1 MTEITDRYFNDVIAR
16 LSGLRDRLAAQM
28 EKAADLIAAA
38 ARADRRVYVFGTG
51 HSHMMAEELHY
62 RAGGLA
68 ITVPILCGSIM
79 LQDGAVASSHFERIE
94 GAVRP
99 ILDRYGIRDGDV
111 LVVVSNSGVNA
122 APIEAARYAREK
134 ARRLLPLPPLPIPI
148 RLPED
153 ARSFFH
159 LPMWCWTMTRLLA
172 MPCWR
177 LPGARSRWGRFPR
190 RLASRSSMP
199 SSPMWRRGW
208 WARGRA
214 HLSQRQYAGIR
225 RYQPF
230 AGGALPRPQ
239 SASLKNLGDLS
250 SDRA

>member
-28 EKAADLIAAA
+28 EKAADLIAAV

-51 HSHMMAEELHY
+51 HSHIMAEELHY

-111 LVVVSNSGVNA
+111 LIVVSNSGVNA

-134 ARRLLPLPPLPIPI
+134 GAAVIALTSVAYSNTIAKGRTQLLSLADVVLDNDAPSGDAVLEIAGSALKVGPVSTALGVTILNAVFADVAARLVGEGDAPIYLSANMPGSGDVNRLLVERYRDRNP
-148 RLPED
+148 
-153 ARSFFH
+153 H
-159 LPMWCWTMTRLLA
+159 L
-172 MPCWR
+172 
-177 LPGARSRWGRFPR
+177 
-190 RLASRSSMP
+190 
-199 SSPMWRRGW
+199 
-208 WARGRA
+208 
-214 HLSQRQYAGIR
+214 
-225 RYQPF
+225 
-230 AGGALPRPQ
+230 
-239 SASLKNLGDLS
+239 
-250 SDRA
+250 

>member
-99 ILDRYGIRDGDV
+99 ILDRYGIPDGDV

-134 ARRLLPLPPLPIPI
+134 
-148 RLPED
+148 
-153 ARSFFH
+153 
-159 LPMWCWTMTRLLA
+159 
-172 MPCWR
+172 
-177 LPGARSRWGRFPR
+177 GAAIIALTSV
-190 RLASRSSMP
+190 AYSNTI
-199 SSPMWRRGW
+199 
-208 WARGRA
+208 ARGRTQLLSLA
-214 HLSQRQYAGIR
+214 DVVLDNDAPSGDAVLEIAGSALKVGPVSTALGVTILNAVFADVAARLVGEGDAPIYLSANMPGSGDINRSLVERYRDHNPHL
-225 RYQPF
+225 
-230 AGGALPRPQ
+230 
-239 SASLKNLGDLS
+239 
-250 SDRA
+250 

>member
-134 ARRLLPLPPLPIPI
+134 
-148 RLPED
+148 
-153 ARSFFH
+153 
-159 LPMWCWTMTRLLA
+159 
-172 MPCWR
+172 
-177 LPGARSRWGRFPR
+177 GAAIIALTSV
-190 RLASRSSMP
+190 AYSNTI
-199 SSPMWRRGW
+199 
-208 WARGRA
+208 ARGRTQLLSLA
-214 HLSQRQYAGIR
+214 DVVLDNDAPSGDAVLEIAGSALKVGPVSTALGVTILNAVFADVAARLVGEGDALIYLSANMPGSGDINRLLVERYRDRNPHL
-225 RYQPF
+225 
-230 AGGALPRPQ
+230 
-239 SASLKNLGDLS
+239 
-250 SDRA
+250 

>member
-134 ARRLLPLPPLPIPI
+134 
-148 RLPED
+148 
-153 ARSFFH
+153 
-159 LPMWCWTMTRLLA
+159 
-172 MPCWR
+172 
-177 LPGARSRWGRFPR
+177 GAAIIALTSV
-190 RLASRSSMP
+190 AYSNTI
-199 SSPMWRRGW
+199 
-208 WARGRA
+208 ARGRTQLLSLA
-214 HLSQRQYAGIR
+214 DVVLDNDAPSGDAVLEIAGSALKVGPVSTALGVTILNAVFADVAARLVGEGDAPIYLSANMPGSGDVNRSLVERYRDRNPHL
-225 RYQPF
+225 
-230 AGGALPRPQ
+230 
-239 SASLKNLGDLS
+239 
-250 SDRA
+250 

>member
-134 ARRLLPLPPLPIPI
+134 
-148 RLPED
+148 
-153 ARSFFH
+153 
-159 LPMWCWTMTRLLA
+159 
-172 MPCWR
+172 
-177 LPGARSRWGRFPR
+177 GAAIIALTSV
-190 RLASRSSMP
+190 AYSNTI
-199 SSPMWRRGW
+199 
-208 WARGRA
+208 ARGRTQLLSLADVVLDNDAPSGDAVLEIAGSALKVGPVSTALGVTILNAVFADVAARLVGEGDAPIYLSANMPGSGEIGRA
-214 HLSQRQYAGIR
+214 HV
-225 RYQPF
+225 
-230 AGGALPRPQ
+230 
-239 SASLKNLGDLS
+239 
-250 SDRA
+250 

>member
-111 LVVVSNSGVNA
+111 LIVVSNSGVNA

-134 ARRLLPLPPLPIPI
+134 GAAVIALTSVAYSNTIAKGRTQLLSLADVVLDNDAPAGDAVLEIAGSALKVGPVSTALGVTILNAVFADVAARLVGEGDAPIYLSANMPGSGDI
-148 RLPED
+148 N
-153 ARSFFH
+153 RSLVERYRDRNPH
-159 LPMWCWTMTRLLA
+159 L
-172 MPCWR
+172 
-177 LPGARSRWGRFPR
+177 
-190 RLASRSSMP
+190 
-199 SSPMWRRGW
+199 
-208 WARGRA
+208 
-214 HLSQRQYAGIR
+214 
-225 RYQPF
+225 
-230 AGGALPRPQ
+230 
-239 SASLKNLGDLS
+239 
-250 SDRA
+250 

>member
-134 ARRLLPLPPLPIPI
+134 
-148 RLPED
+148 
-153 ARSFFH
+153 
-159 LPMWCWTMTRLLA
+159 
-172 MPCWR
+172 
-177 LPGARSRWGRFPR
+177 GAAIIALTSV
-190 RLASRSSMP
+190 AYSNTI
-199 SSPMWRRGW
+199 
-208 WARGRA
+208 ARGRTQLLSLTDVVLDNDA
-214 HLSQRQYAGIR
+214 PSGDAVLEIAGSALKVGPVSTALGVTILNAVFADVAARLVGEGDAPIYLSANMPGSGDINRSLVERYRDRNPHL
-225 RYQPF
+225 
-230 AGGALPRPQ
+230 
-239 SASLKNLGDLS
+239 
-250 SDRA
+250 

>member
-134 ARRLLPLPPLPIPI
+134 GAAVIALTSVAYSNTIAKGRTQLLSLADVVLDNDAPAGDAVLEIAGSALKVGPVSTALGVTILNAVFADVAARLVGEGDAPIYLSANMPGSGDI
-148 RLPED
+148 N
-153 ARSFFH
+153 RSLVERYRDRNPH
-159 LPMWCWTMTRLLA
+159 L
-172 MPCWR
+172 
-177 LPGARSRWGRFPR
+177 
-190 RLASRSSMP
+190 
-199 SSPMWRRGW
+199 
-208 WARGRA
+208 
-214 HLSQRQYAGIR
+214 
-225 RYQPF
+225 
-230 AGGALPRPQ
+230 
-239 SASLKNLGDLS
+239 
-250 SDRA
+250 

>member
-134 ARRLLPLPPLPIPI
+134 GAAVIALTSVAYSNTIAKGRTQLLSLADVVLDNDAPAGDAVLEIAGSALKVGPVSTALGVTILNAVFADVAARLVGEGDAPIYLSANMPGSG
-148 RLPED
+148 D
-153 ARSFFH
+153 VNRSLVERYRDRNPH
-159 LPMWCWTMTRLLA
+159 L
-172 MPCWR
+172 
-177 LPGARSRWGRFPR
+177 
-190 RLASRSSMP
+190 
-199 SSPMWRRGW
+199 
-208 WARGRA
+208 
-214 HLSQRQYAGIR
+214 
-225 RYQPF
+225 
-230 AGGALPRPQ
+230 
-239 SASLKNLGDLS
+239 
-250 SDRA
+250 

>member
-134 ARRLLPLPPLPIPI
+134 
-148 RLPED
+148 
-153 ARSFFH
+153 
-159 LPMWCWTMTRLLA
+159 
-172 MPCWR
+172 
-177 LPGARSRWGRFPR
+177 GAAIIALTSV
-190 RLASRSSMP
+190 AYSNTI
-199 SSPMWRRGW
+199 
-208 WARGRA
+208 ARGRTQLLSLA
-214 HLSQRQYAGIR
+214 DVVLDNDAPSGDAVLEIAGSALKVGPVSTALGGTILNAVFADVAARLVGEGDAPIYLSANMPGSGDINRSLVERYRDRNPHL
-225 RYQPF
+225 
-230 AGGALPRPQ
+230 
-239 SASLKNLGDLS
+239 
-250 SDRA
+250 

>member
-134 ARRLLPLPPLPIPI
+134 
-148 RLPED
+148 
-153 ARSFFH
+153 
-159 LPMWCWTMTRLLA
+159 
-172 MPCWR
+172 
-177 LPGARSRWGRFPR
+177 GAAIIAPTSV
-190 RLASRSSMP
+190 AYSNTI
-199 SSPMWRRGW
+199 
-208 WARGRA
+208 ARGRTQLLSLA
-214 HLSQRQYAGIR
+214 DVVLDNDAPSGDAVLEIAGSALKVGPVSTALGVTILNAVFADVAARLVGEGDAPIYLSANMPGSGDINRSLVERYRDRNPHL
-225 RYQPF
+225 
-230 AGGALPRPQ
+230 
-239 SASLKNLGDLS
+239 
-250 SDRA
+250 

>member
-134 ARRLLPLPPLPIPI
+134 
-148 RLPED
+148 
-153 ARSFFH
+153 
-159 LPMWCWTMTRLLA
+159 
-172 MPCWR
+172 
-177 LPGARSRWGRFPR
+177 GAAIIALTSV
-190 RLASRSSMP
+190 AYSNTI
-199 SSPMWRRGW
+199 
-208 WARGRA
+208 ARGRTQLLSLA
-214 HLSQRQYAGIR
+214 DVVLDNDAPSGDAVLEIAGSALKVGPVSTALGVTILNAVFADVAARLVGEGDAPIYLSANMPGSGDINRSLVERYRDRNPHL
-225 RYQPF
+225 
-230 AGGALPRPQ
+230 
-239 SASLKNLGDLS
+239 
-250 SDRA
+250 

>member
-51 HSHMMAEELHY
+51 HSHIMAEELHY

-111 LVVVSNSGVNA
+111 LIVVSNSGVNA

-134 ARRLLPLPPLPIPI
+134 
-148 RLPED
+148 
-153 ARSFFH
+153 
-159 LPMWCWTMTRLLA
+159 
-172 MPCWR
+172 
-177 LPGARSRWGRFPR
+177 GAAVIALTSV
-190 RLASRSSMP
+190 AYSNTI
-199 SSPMWRRGW
+199 
-208 WARGRA
+208 ARGRTQLLSLA
-214 HLSQRQYAGIR
+214 DVVLDNDAPAGDAVLEIAGSALKVGPVSTALGVTILNAVFADVAARLVGEGDAPIYLSANMPGSGDINRSLVERYRDRNPHL
-225 RYQPF
+225 
-230 AGGALPRPQ
+230 
-239 SASLKNLGDLS
+239 
-250 SDRA
+250 

>member
-134 ARRLLPLPPLPIPI
+134 
-148 RLPED
+148 
-153 ARSFFH
+153 
-159 LPMWCWTMTRLLA
+159 
-172 MPCWR
+172 
-177 LPGARSRWGRFPR
+177 GAAIIALTSV
-190 RLASRSSMP
+190 AYSNTI
-199 SSPMWRRGW
+199 
-208 WARGRA
+208 ARGRTQLLSVA
-214 HLSQRQYAGIR
+214 DVVLDNDAPSGDAVLEIAGSALKVGPVSTALGVTILNAVFADVAARLVGEGDAPIYLSANMPGSGDINRSLVERYRDRNPHL
-225 RYQPF
+225 
-230 AGGALPRPQ
+230 
-239 SASLKNLGDLS
+239 
-250 SDRA
+250 

>member
-16 LSGLRDRLAAQM
+16 LSGLRDRLGAQM

-134 ARRLLPLPPLPIPI
+134 
-148 RLPED
+148 
-153 ARSFFH
+153 
-159 LPMWCWTMTRLLA
+159 
-172 MPCWR
+172 
-177 LPGARSRWGRFPR
+177 GAAIIALTSV
-190 RLASRSSMP
+190 AYSNTI
-199 SSPMWRRGW
+199 
-208 WARGRA
+208 ARGRTQLLSLA
-214 HLSQRQYAGIR
+214 DVVLDNDAPSGDAVLEIAGSALKVGPVSTALGVTILNAVFADVAARLVGEGDAPIYLSANMPGSGDINRSLVERYRDHNPHL
-225 RYQPF
+225 
-230 AGGALPRPQ
+230 
-239 SASLKNLGDLS
+239 
-250 SDRA
+250 